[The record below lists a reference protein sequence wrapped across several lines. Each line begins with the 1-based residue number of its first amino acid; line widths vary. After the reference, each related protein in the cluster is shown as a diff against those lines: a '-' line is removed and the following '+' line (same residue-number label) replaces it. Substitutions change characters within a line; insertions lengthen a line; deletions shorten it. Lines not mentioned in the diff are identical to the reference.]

1 MAFWAL
7 YKKPWFKRDIPNFI
21 ELFKQTLYDEWYNS
35 LPPEEQKR
43 IIAQKS
49 LEKHRVKQAMTN
61 LLTISSTISA
71 LGGYYAG

>member
-21 ELFKQTLYDEWYNS
+21 ELFKQTLYDEWYDS

-43 IIAQKS
+43 IIVQKN